1 MDFFMLILAV
11 AFIKKNVLLATF
23 LQPYKT
29 TKIALNTY
37 YYIFTI
43 LNIIEIVIICF
54 NIPHF
59 QL

>member
-1 MDFFMLILAV
+1 MLILAV